1 MELEKNI
8 SIKNYNSFKVDHKIK
23 KFYKIQSKEE
33 INEIRNYLSK
43 DEKIIILGGG
53 SNILFTKDFDGS
65 ILYNNILGKEIIKET
80 KNNIYIKFGAGENWD
95 KAVEFCVKNK
105 WYGIENLSLIPG
117 SVGAAPIQNIGAYGT
132 EIKDYIYEVTG
143 INLLNGKSEI
153 YKNKSCEFSYRNSVF
168 KEKLKNVLFI
178 THVTI
183 KLSKI
188 KKLNISYNE
197 VKQYFRNTNSNDI
210 TLKKLRKKIIEI
222 RESKLPDPKILGNC
236 GSFFKNPTIDSQSF
250 NNLKKKYPDIV
261 GYKNSNKIKI
271 SAAWLIETCG
281 WKGYKKNNV
290 GVFKN
295 HALVLVNYCSND
307 GEKILKLSEKIKNS
321 VKEKFN
327 ISLEKEVNIF

>member
-8 SIKNYNSFKVDHKIK
+8 SIKNYNSFKVDHRIK

-33 INEIRNYLSK
+33 INKIRNYISK

-65 ILYNNILGKEIIKET
+65 ILFNNILGKEIIKET

-95 KAVEFCVKNK
+95 KSVEFCVKNK

-132 EIKDYIYEVTG
+132 EIKDYIYEVSG

-153 YKNKSCEFSYRNSVF
+153 YKNKSCNFSYRNSVF
-168 KEKLKNVLFI
+168 KEKLKNILFI

-197 VKQYFRNTNSNDI
+197 VKQYFRNINSNDI
-210 TLKKLRKKIIEI
+210 TLKNIRKKIIEI

-236 GSFFKNPTIDSQSF
+236 GSFFKNPSLDSQSF

-281 WKGYKKNNV
+281 WKGYKKNNI

-295 HALVLVNYCSND
+295 HALVLVNYGSNN
-307 GEKILKLSEKIKNS
+307 GKKILKLSEKIKNS
-321 VKEKFN
+321 VKERFN
-327 ISLEKEVNIF
+327 ITLEKEVNVF

>member
-95 KAVEFCVKNK
+95 KSVEFCVKNK

-153 YKNKSCEFSYRNSVF
+153 YKNKSCDFSYRNSVF
-168 KEKLKNVLFI
+168 KKKLKNILFI

-222 RESKLPDPKILGNC
+222 RESKLPNPKILGNC
-236 GSFFKNPTIDSQSF
+236 GSFFKNPSIDSQSF
-250 NNLKKKYPDIV
+250 NNLKNKYPHIV

-295 HALVLVNYCSND
+295 HALVLVNYGSNN
-307 GEKILKLSEKIKNS
+307 GEKILELSEEIKIS

-327 ISLEKEVNIF
+327 IILENEVNIF

>member
-168 KEKLKNVLFI
+168 KKKLKNILFI

-197 VKQYFRNTNSNDI
+197 VKQYFRNINSNDI
-210 TLKKLRKKIIEI
+210 TLKNIRKKIIEI

>member
-153 YKNKSCEFSYRNSVF
+153 YKNKSCDFSYRNSVF
-168 KEKLKNVLFI
+168 KKKLKNILFI

-197 VKQYFRNTNSNDI
+197 VKQYFRNINSNDI
-210 TLKKLRKKIIEI
+210 TLKNIRKKIIEI

>member
-153 YKNKSCEFSYRNSVF
+153 YKNKSCDFSYRNSVF
-168 KEKLKNVLFI
+168 KKKLKNILFI

-197 VKQYFRNTNSNDI
+197 VKQYFRNINSNDI
-210 TLKKLRKKIIEI
+210 TLKNIRKKIIEI
-222 RESKLPDPKILGNC
+222 RESKLPNPKILGNC
-236 GSFFKNPTIDSQSF
+236 GSFFKNPSIDSQSF
-250 NNLKKKYPDIV
+250 NNLKKKYPHIV

-295 HALVLVNYCSND
+295 HALVLVNYGSNN
-307 GEKILKLSEKIKNS
+307 GK
-321 VKEKFN
+321 KFLN
-327 ISLEKEVNIF
+327 FQKK